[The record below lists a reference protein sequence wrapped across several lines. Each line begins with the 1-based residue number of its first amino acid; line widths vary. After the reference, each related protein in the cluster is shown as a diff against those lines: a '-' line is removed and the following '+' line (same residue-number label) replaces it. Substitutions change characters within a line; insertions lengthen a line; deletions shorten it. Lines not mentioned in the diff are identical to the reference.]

1 MEMNYRQYHNF
12 HDRNGRNI
20 YGYGHTQLSREDK
33 RGTLPMLFWLAV
45 FGIAAVLVVAAFGGA

>member
-1 MEMNYRQYHNF
+1 MNYRQYHNF

-33 RGTLPMLFWLAV
+33 RGTLRALFWLAV
-45 FGIAAVLVVAAFGGA
+45 MAVSSVLAIAAFGGA

>member
-1 MEMNYRQYHNF
+1 MNYRQYHNF

-33 RGTLPMLFWLAV
+33 RGTLPMVFWLAV
-45 FGIAAVLVVAAFGGA
+45 MAVSSVLAIAAFGGA